1 MNSKEALQ
9 IIRSYHNEM
18 IYNSD
23 YAYIEIENIFKQ
35 ELDIIEQDLEVLEI
49 LKTEI
54 FNEHCFD
61 LDAGWYDD
69 SFSLNENQIKV
80 IKEWLDNE

>member
-1 MNSKEALQ
+1 MNSKEALERLIGNNVFISLGRTQ
-9 IIRSYHNEM
+9 GK
-18 IYNSD
+18 
-23 YAYIEIENIFKQ
+23 KQ
-35 ELDIIEQDLEVLEI
+35 FVNDINIIEKDLEILEI

-80 IKEWLDNE
+80 IKEWLESE